1 MPLALGAMIG
11 ALSPQWDACAA
22 SQRGQGPDGAEPL
35 IIQEGGE
42 PTSKDDKP
50 ADKPGSGPAKERPRR
65 PTANGP
71 GHRTVLSG
79 SYPTPLTAFLLR
91 DVPARVSYTL
101 TLVIP
106 GSVKD

>member
-1 MPLALGAMIG
+1 M
-11 ALSPQWDACAA
+11 AA
-22 SQRGQGPDGAEPL
+22 REKAPDGAEPL

-71 GHRTVLSG
+71 RAIGQYCRILPHA
-79 SYPTPLTAFLLR
+79 SYCI
-91 DVPARVSYTL
+91 PAARCPCT
-101 TLVIP
+101 
-106 GSVKD
+106 G